1 VRKTIIGMSIL
12 LGALSLS
19 AQTAAAPAASADPV
33 IIKAGSTEIR
43 QSEFEAAVGSLPNEY
58 QAFASGPGKRQFAE
72 DYLRLKLLAAEATK
86 SGLDKDAKVRSQLEL
101 LKANTLANAQIEKM
115 QSSIQISDAEV
126 REAYEKAKDRLERAR
141 ASHILIAFE
150 GSPAAPAEGALSDA
164 AAKAKAEEIRAR
176 IAGGADFAEIAK
188 TESDDRSAAA
198 NGGSLGEFGR
208 GQMVPEFENA
218 VFSAKDGELTPVV
231 RTQFGYHVIRV
242 EKRTTVGIDEVREE
256 LEQQARQEKLEAMID
271 SMQSSATPTFNE
283 EYFGAAATQPE
294 VKPAG

>member
-1 VRKTIIGMSIL
+1 MKKTIIGMGIL

-43 QSEFEAAVGSLPNEY
+43 QSEFEAAVGSLPDEY

-72 DYLRLKLLAAEATK
+72 DYLRLKLLAAEAAK
-86 SGLDKDAKVRSQLEL
+86 AGLDKDAKVRSQLEL

-115 QSSIQISDAEV
+115 QSSIQISDAEI

-141 ASHILIAFE
+141 ASHILVAFQ
-150 GSPAAPAEGALSDA
+150 GSPAAPAEGALSDD
-164 AAKAKAEEIRAR
+164 AAKAKAEQIRAR

-188 TESDDRSAAA
+188 VESDDKSSGAS
-198 NGGSLGEFGR
+198 GGALGEFGR
-208 GQMVPEFENA
+208 GQMVPEFESV
-218 VFSAKDGELTPVV
+218 VFTAKDGELTPVV
-231 RTQFGYHVIRV
+231 RTQFGYHVIKV
-242 EKRTTVGIDEVREE
+242 DKRTTVGMDEVRSE
-256 LEQQARQEKLEAMID
+256 LEQQVRQEKLELMID

-283 EYFGAAATQPE
+283 EYFGVAAAPP
-294 VKPAG
+294 VAKPVG